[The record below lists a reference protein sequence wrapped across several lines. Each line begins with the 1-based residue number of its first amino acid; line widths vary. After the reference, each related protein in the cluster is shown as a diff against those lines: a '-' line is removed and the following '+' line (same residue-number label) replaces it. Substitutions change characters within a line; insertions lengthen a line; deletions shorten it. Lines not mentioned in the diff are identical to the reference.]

1 MRQQTT
7 RSPYQ
12 RKGVVMT
19 DVMHGRMRATA
30 PLVAGLVL
38 LPVAAL
44 AQGTSFHDDFARL
57 DGGRWYVSDGWSNGA
72 HQNCTWSSGQV
83 TASNDLLKVGFAPV
97 PKGERQYSCGEIQTK
112 QAYGYGTYEA
122 RLKTPAG
129 SGLNAAFFT
138 YIGPQ
143 QGKPHDE
150 IDFEILLKDT
160 SIVETTTFVN
170 GKSGDGAVGAG
181 QKHTLPYPSDS
192 DFITYAMTW
201 EPDEIRY
208 YINGE
213 LVRTLTDPVMIPS
226 HPQRIFFS
234 LWGTDTL
241 TDWMGVMTPPTGP
254 IAMEVDWVAFTAQ
267 GESCAFPESVLC
279 AD

>member
-1 MRQQTT
+1 
-7 RSPYQ
+7 
-12 RKGVVMT
+12 MT
-19 DVMHGRMRATA
+19 DTMQRRIRSAA
-30 PLVAGLVL
+30 PLLASLLL
-38 LPVAAL
+38 LPAVAM
-44 AQGTSFHDDFARL
+44 AQSASFRDTFDSL
-57 DGGRWYVSDGWSNGA
+57 STQRWYVSDGWSNGA
-72 HQNCTWSSGQV
+72 HQNCTWSAGQV
-83 TASNDLLKVGFAPV
+83 KAANGVLKVGFAPV
-97 PKGERQYSCGEIQTK
+97 PKGGRQYSCGEIQTR

-150 IDFEILLKDT
+150 IDFEVLLKNT

-170 GKSGDGAVGAG
+170 GKSGDGKVGAG

-192 DFITYAMTW
+192 DFINYAFTW
-201 EPDEIRY
+201 EPGELRY

-213 LVRTLTDPVMIPS
+213 LVRTISDPVMIPTN
-226 HPQRIFFS
+226 PQRVFFS
-234 LWGTDTL
+234 LWGSDTL
-241 TDWMGVMTPPTGP
+241 TEWMGPMAAVTAP

-267 GESCAFPESVLC
+267 GEACAFPESVLC
-279 AD
+279 

>member
-1 MRQQTT
+1 MIDAKHSR
-7 RSPYQ
+7 
-12 RKGVVMT
+12 VW
-19 DVMHGRMRATA
+19 A
-30 PLVAGLVL
+30 VAGLSAGL
-38 LPVAAL
+38 ILSPAAVM
-44 AQGTSFHDDFARL
+44 AQGASFHDTFASL
-57 DGGRWYVSDGWSNGA
+57 DTKRWYVSDGWSNGA
-72 HQNCTWSSGQV
+72 HQNCTWSAGQV
-83 TASNDLLKVGFAPV
+83 TASGDMLKVGFAPV
-97 PKGERQYSCGEIQTK
+97 PKGERQYSCGEIQTR
-112 QAYGYGTYEA
+112 QAYGYGTFEA

-160 SIVETTTFVN
+160 STVETTTFVN

-192 DFITYAMTW
+192 DFIDYAVTW
-201 EPDEIRY
+201 EPDQIRY

-213 LVRTLTDPVMIPS
+213 LVRTISDKVMIPTN
-226 HPQRIFFS
+226 PQRIFFS

-241 TDWMGVMTPPTGP
+241 TDWMGIMEPPAGP

-267 GESCAFPESVLC
+267 GESCAFPQSVLC